1 MTNGLVMGRK
11 TTFIDGYAVQW
22 FSQLLTTKIMLYVNL
37 PNNKYVL
44 ILTMVLP
51 YIVED
56 VDTITKIARGKI
68 EELEDEM

>member
-44 ILTMVLP
+44 ISTMILP
-51 YIVED
+51 YIAED

>member
-11 TTFIDGYAVQW
+11 TTFVDGYAVQW

-44 ILTMVLP
+44 ISTMVLP
-51 YIVED
+51 YIAED
-56 VDTITKIARGKI
+56 VKTITKIARGKI